1 MTKSAEGLGQT
12 HCHLS
17 EGISRVNNTSDKVSA
32 RKRALGVPGCEST
45 PAYVVLRHKCEIVSS
60 AAVDFSR
67 KYASRE
73 ICRTSIKTE
82 ELSPR
87 GISYRLIS
95 DGLGN
100 YTVK

>member
-1 MTKSAEGLGQT
+1 MTKSAEGSGQT

-60 AAVDFSR
+60 TVVDFFR
-67 KYASRE
+67 KYTSRE
-73 ICRTSIKTE
+73 ICRISIQTE
-82 ELSPR
+82 VSSPR
-87 GISYRLIS
+87 GIFFRLIA
-95 DGLGN
+95 DELGDN
-100 YTVK
+100 IVR

>member
-1 MTKSAEGLGQT
+1 MTKSAEGSGQT

-60 AAVDFSR
+60 AAVDFFR

-73 ICRTSIKTE
+73 IFQTSIQTE
-82 ELSPR
+82 VLSPR
-87 GISYRLIS
+87 GVLYRLIL

-100 YTVK
+100 NTVR